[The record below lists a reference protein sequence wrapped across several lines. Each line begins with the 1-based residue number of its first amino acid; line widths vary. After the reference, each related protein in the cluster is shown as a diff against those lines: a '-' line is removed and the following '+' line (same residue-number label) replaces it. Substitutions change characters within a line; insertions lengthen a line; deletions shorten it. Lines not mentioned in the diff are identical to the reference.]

1 MAYSTDKSTAIHAN
15 GHTMGCGA
23 SVVDMNEYCLGLELR
38 HI

>member
-15 GHTMGCGA
+15 GHTMGYRA
-23 SVVDMNEYCLGLELR
+23 SVVDMNGCYIGLQQQ